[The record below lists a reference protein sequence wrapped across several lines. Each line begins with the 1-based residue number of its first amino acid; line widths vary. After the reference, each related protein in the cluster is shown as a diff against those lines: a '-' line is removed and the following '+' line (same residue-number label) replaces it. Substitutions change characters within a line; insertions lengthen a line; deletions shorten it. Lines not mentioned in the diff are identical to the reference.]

1 MPKELSIIDFEKY
14 NLKNITTIISVRII
28 SFPSKNSKDKYVGWI
43 KNYVNSVSSQ
53 LTIFTDETS

>member
-14 NLKNITTIISVRII
+14 NLKNITTIISVYFP
-28 SFPSKNSKDKYVGWI
+28 FPSKNSKDKYVGWI

>member
-14 NLKNITTIISVRII
+14 NLKNITTIIYVRII